1 MSEDRSVL
9 RRALRER
16 RRQTS
21 VAERIAAA
29 ARVAEQLTTLPE
41 WQTDERIGGY
51 WALPGELP
59 LNLVAAACARAG
71 KTWHLPVVGDDARLT
86 FVAHAAGDAVVPN
99 RYGIPEPVGGEPV
112 APESLQLV
120 LVPLVAFDRN
130 GNRLGSGAG
139 YYDRSFAFLREG
151 ERPREPL
158 LVGVAFGFQEV
169 EALAAEAWD
178 VKLDLVITESEV
190 IEIA

>member
-1 MSEDRSVL
+1 MSTDRSVL
-9 RRALRER
+9 RAALRER

-21 VAERIAAA
+21 VPERIAAA
-29 ARVAEQLTTLPE
+29 AKVAEQLATLPE

-59 LNLVAAACARAG
+59 LNLAAAACARAG
-71 KTWHLPVVGDDARLT
+71 KTWHLPVVGGDSRLS
-86 FVAHAAGDAVVPN
+86 FVAHSAGDAVAPN
-99 RYGIPEPVGGEPV
+99 RYGIPEPVGGVQV

-120 LVPLVAFDRN
+120 LVPLVAFDRQ

-169 EALAAEAWD
+169 EALAAEPWD
-178 VKLDLVITESEV
+178 VKLDLVITEREL
-190 IEIA
+190 IEIP